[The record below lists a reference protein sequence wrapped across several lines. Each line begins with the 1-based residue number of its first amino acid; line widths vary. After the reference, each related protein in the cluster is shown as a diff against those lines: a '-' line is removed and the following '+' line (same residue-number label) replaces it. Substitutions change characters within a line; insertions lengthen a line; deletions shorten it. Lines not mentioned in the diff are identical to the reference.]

1 MERLRV
7 DLLPIQSVQSDK
19 TNVSERFHG
28 TEREREGGGREKIQ
42 PTVEATGQLAKKLG
56 RHE

>member
-28 TEREREGGGREKIQ
+28 TERERGGREKIQ